1 MGEMVMIKTKAEEEL
16 MLQLLKEFGSKVVV
30 GRRFVAT
37 ETFNNYCK
45 QGIYGIV
52 EVETDVSTGHKLYDL
67 ALPEPFV
74 GYIQYEVDKLRGFL
88 ASVKQQNGSIQ
99 R

>member
-1 MGEMVMIKTKAEEEL
+1 MGEMVMTKTKAEEEL
-16 MLQLLKEFGSKVVV
+16 MFQLLKEFGSKVVV
-30 GRRFVAT
+30 GRRFTPT
-37 ETFNNYCK
+37 ETFKNYCK
-45 QGIYGIV
+45 QGVYGVV
-52 EVETDVSTGHKLYDL
+52 EVEVDTTTGHKLYDL

-88 ASVKQQNGSIQ
+88 VSVKQQNGNIQ